1 MKKLTVLALFL
12 MFAFSL
18 GQVAG
23 GLAVASQDVHWTYEG
38 HDGPEHWG
46 ELSPDFA
53 LCSDGKEQTP
63 IDVPSN
69 TPANPSGIMFQYM
82 PSKLNIG
89 NNGHTIQITYD
100 GGSSIEVG
108 GKKYDLL
115 QFHFHALSEHTIDG
129 AHGDME
135 VHFVHKSADGALA
148 VVGALIHGGAEN
160 AAYAPVM
167 SNLPAKET
175 AAVTVPGVMIDA
187 DDLIPADH
195 EYWNYHGSLT
205 TPPCS
210 EGVNWLLMT
219 NPLEMS
225 EAQIEAYTTIY
236 DNNYRPIQEFNDRTF
251 FVGGQPVATEATPVG
266 MPTTGSGGDYTVPL
280 VTFVLTALAS
290 VWAGMTL
297 SRRKV

>member
-1 MKKLTVLALFL
+1 M
-12 MFAFSL
+12 
-18 GQVAG
+18 
-23 GLAVASQDVHWTYEG
+23 
-38 HDGPEHWG
+38 
-46 ELSPDFA
+46 
-53 LCSDGKEQTP
+53 
-63 IDVPSN
+63 
-69 TPANPSGIMFQYM
+69 
-82 PSKLNIG
+82 
-89 NNGHTIQITYD
+89 
-100 GGSSIEVG
+100 
-108 GKKYDLL
+108 
-115 QFHFHALSEHTIDG
+115 
-129 AHGDME
+129 
-135 VHFVHKSADGALA
+135 
-148 VVGALIHGGAEN
+148 IHGGAEN

-167 SNLPAKET
+167 SNLPAKES

-225 EAQIEAYTTIY
+225 EAQIDAYMKIY
-236 DNNYRPIQEFNDRTF
+236 DNNYRPIQDFNDRTF
-251 FVGGQPVATEATPVG
+251 FVGGQPVETEATPVG